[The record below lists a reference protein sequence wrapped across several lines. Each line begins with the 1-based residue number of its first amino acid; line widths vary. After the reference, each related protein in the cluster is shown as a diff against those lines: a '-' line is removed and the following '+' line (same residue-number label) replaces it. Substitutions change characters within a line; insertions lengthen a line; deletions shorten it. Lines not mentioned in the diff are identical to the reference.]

1 MAERDGR
8 EGVGSEAGES
18 REGGFE
24 PRIVA
29 FICNW
34 CTYAAADLAGVSRL
48 QYPPNVTNIRVM
60 CSGRVNPM
68 VVIRAFAQGADGV
81 LVSGCHMGDCHY
93 ISGNYYAR
101 RRLLVLKAL
110 LTGLGIAPERFRV
123 TWISAA
129 EAADFQRVVTEM
141 TESVRRLG
149 PLTMFDGGSRVSRES
164 CPVLEGGRE

>member
-1 MAERDGR
+1 MT
-8 EGVGSEAGES
+8 V
-18 REGGFE
+18 FE

-48 QYPPNVTNIRVM
+48 QYPPNVLNIRVM

-68 VVIRAFAQGADGV
+68 MIIRAFARGADGV

-93 ISGNYYAR
+93 IKGNYYAK
-101 RRLLVLKAL
+101 RRLLVLKSL
-110 LTGLGIAPERFRV
+110 LTGLGIEPERFRV

-129 EAADFQRVVTEM
+129 EAVDYQRTMTEM
-141 TESVRRLG
+141 TENVRKLG
-149 PLTMFDGGSRVSRES
+149 PLTLFSKDRQVALES
-164 CPVLEGGRE
+164 CAGSEVV